1 MALTYSP
8 IATTTVSGTSTT
20 TITFN
25 SFSGYTDLVLIIQA
39 RENSG
44 SADGG
49 IRLRFNSDTA
59 TNYSLTQMYG
69 DGTNAASSRGTNST
83 YASVYGASASTS
95 SSYGLCIVNIMN
107 YANTTTFKTIL
118 QRTFTTSSTPDVA
131 VARVNLW
138 RKTPEAITSFT
149 LELNNGANFAN
160 GSIATLYGI
169 KAA

>member
-1 MALTYSP
+1 MALTYEP

-25 SFSGYTDLVLIIQA
+25 SFSGYTDLILIIQA

-59 TNYSLTQMYG
+59 TNYSYTQVYG
-69 DGTNAASSRGTNST
+69 DGSAAASSRATNAT
-83 YASVYGASASTS
+83 FASVYGAAPSTS
-95 SSYGLCIVNIMN
+95 SNYGLAIVNIMN
-107 YANTTTFKTIL
+107 YANATTYKTIL
-118 QRTFTTSSTPDVA
+118 ARSFVVTTSPDVA
-131 VARVNLW
+131 LARVNLW